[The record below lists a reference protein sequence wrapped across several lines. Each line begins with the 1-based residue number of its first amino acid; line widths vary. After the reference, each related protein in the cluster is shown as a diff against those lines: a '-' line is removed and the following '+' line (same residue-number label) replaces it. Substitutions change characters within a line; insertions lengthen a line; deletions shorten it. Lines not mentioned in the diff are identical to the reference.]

1 MTKIENAAEEVLSAE
16 EVVLLNKIEKAVF
29 DNIVMRHGDY
39 EAAHKATLD
48 RDDAEQGLRKLAMEA
63 TRRGDIEH
71 FNLLLNETT
80 ARMERATRIAGE
92 VEVAAGEDIMGE
104 KEYQPFGSGSLV
116 AENNKAE
123 EVKASEEDAK
133 IDNGGKEEK
142 VMTQR
147 VTISKTDYNVLQSC
161 IEKYS
166 NGQHDILDYT
176 QRMAVKVLG
185 AKIPQSVFEAE
196 NNYKAFDMWLGSEI
210 NPKIEMEDGHK
221 EEIRVFDNGG
231 YDFFYAEEDADKA
244 DKMKV
249 RLADLKTAEEKAES
263 KTYFIE
269 VYTNEEGNNE
279 NDAEFVAQYEYESL
293 LSAYDAAAEVK
304 EEFEYADFCKLEI
317 VDSEDENR
325 VYYELGKRGGQILEP
340 ELKKVLEEREVH
352 SASDVEQTDVEQ
364 TDDVEEVI
372 ADEIDS
378 VIEDKLFA
386 QAEFINTNAEAMS
399 DSAAA
404 IEGGDICIEGKIV
417 NIPDKKGKARYYIYS
432 WDSCGANQ
440 YDTELGLINEKI
452 AREIAAKWH
461 LALSPMSFEE
471 YMKASNAEYRKIRTL
486 YLEKG
491 GGIARDYDAE
501 LFREVQANRAQ
512 IDCLDDYVVTLD
524 YDEMAEIEEVNAEV
538 AEKEPTLID
547 KLRAKVKEQRERHRS
562 IIDWEATFADM
573 RFEELKRMQSE
584 MRRCLRIGET
594 ELAASI
600 FNNAKRFFKAA

>member
-1 MTKIENAAEEVLSAE
+1 MSAE

-71 FNLLLNETT
+71 FKLLLNETT
-80 ARMERATRIAGE
+80 ARMERAEKIAIE
-92 VEVAAGEDIMGE
+92 VEVAAGEYIRGE

-142 VMTQR
+142 AMTKR

-185 AKIPQSVFEAE
+185 AKIPQSVFDAE

-221 EEIRVFDNGG
+221 EEIRVFANGG
-231 YDFFYAEEDADKA
+231 YDFFNAEEDA
-244 DKMKV
+244 
-249 RLADLKTAEEKAES
+249 ES
-263 KTYFIE
+263 EVKTYFIE
-269 VYTNEEGNNE
+269 VYANEEGDGE
-279 NDAEFVAQYEYESL
+279 IVAQYEYESL

-325 VYYELGKRGGQILEP
+325 VYYELDKYGGKIFEP
-340 ELKKVLEEREVH
+340 ELKEVLKERELH
-352 SASDVEQTDVEQ
+352 SAT
-364 TDDVEEVI
+364 
-372 ADEIDS
+372 
-378 VIEDKLFA
+378 K
-386 QAEFINTNAEAMS
+386 QAT
-399 DSAAA
+399 
-404 IEGGDICIEGKIV
+404 
-417 NIPDKKGKARYYIYS
+417 
-432 WDSCGANQ
+432 
-440 YDTELGLINEKI
+440 
-452 AREIAAKWH
+452 
-461 LALSPMSFEE
+461 
-471 YMKASNAEYRKIRTL
+471 
-486 YLEKG
+486 
-491 GGIARDYDAE
+491 
-501 LFREVQANRAQ
+501 RAQ
-512 IDCLDDYVVTLD
+512 IDCLDAYIVIMT
-524 YDEMAEIEEVNAEV
+524 
-538 AEKEPTLID
+538 
-547 KLRAKVKEQRERHRS
+547 Q
-562 IIDWEATFADM
+562 
-573 RFEELKRMQSE
+573 
-584 MRRCLRIGET
+584 
-594 ELAASI
+594 
-600 FNNAKRFFKAA
+600 

>member
-1 MTKIENAAEEVLSAE
+1 MKKFENTQAKIENAAEEVLSAE

-80 ARMERATRIAGE
+80 ARMERATRIAE
-92 VEVAAGEDIMGE
+92 KVEVAAGEYIRGE
-104 KEYQPFGSGSLV
+104 KEYQPFGNGSLV
-116 AENNKAE
+116 AENSKAE

-142 VMTQR
+142 AMTKR

-176 QRMAVKVLG
+176 QRMAVKVLD
-185 AKIPQSVFEAE
+185 AE

-231 YDFFYAEEDADKA
+231 YDFFYAEEDA
-244 DKMKV
+244 
-249 RLADLKTAEEKAES
+249 
-263 KTYFIE
+263 
-269 VYTNEEGNNE
+269 
-279 NDAEFVAQYEYESL
+279 
-293 LSAYDAAAEVK
+293 
-304 EEFEYADFCKLEI
+304 
-317 VDSEDENR
+317 
-325 VYYELGKRGGQILEP
+325 EP

-352 SASDVEQTDVEQ
+352 SASDVEQ

-452 AREIAAKWH
+452 AREIAAKWR
-461 LALSPMSFEE
+461 LAFSPMSFEE

-486 YLEKG
+486 YLENG

-501 LFREVQANRAQ
+501 LLREVEANRAQ
-512 IDCLDDYVVTLD
+512 IDCLDDYIVTLD
-524 YDEMAEIEEVNAEV
+524 NDEMAETEEQNAEA

-547 KLRAKVKEQRERHRS
+547 KLRAKVKEQRERRKS
-562 IIDWEATFADM
+562 GIDWEATFADM

-584 MRRCLRIGET
+584 MRRCLRIGEM